1 MAETEIATYN
11 IAKHLAKRAQE
22 VHIITRHDKG
32 LPVVTTKVGGLPE
45 IIKDVENGF
54 LVEPR
59 NPVKI
64 AEKCALLLTDDELR
78 ASISRNNREKAKNY
92 SWERVVEKLEEVY
105 LACLMGTKAKKVKE
119 VIIGVIDGRHI
130 WMLWQ

>member
-1 MAETEIATYN
+1 LAETEIATYN

-92 SWERVVEKLEEVY
+92 SWERVVEKLEKVY
-105 LACLMGTKAKKVKE
+105 LACLMGTKAKK
-119 VIIGVIDGRHI
+119 G
-130 WMLWQ
+130 